1 MKGFLGPHF
10 KNFQTVADGQRKVSE
25 DPGATSG
32 TATSAAQ
39 STAGDEAFR
48 KSAKI
53 SDEDQPSIS
62 EDVQRGLKGTSYR
75 TEGAVLVA
83 GGMGSSPDVA
93 VDPSLDKA
101 YVVTEGGKLYAVDL
115 ATHTKRQVMTFGDP
129 DGSLGAPGGVAL
141 DGNGN
146 AYVTDRSGGRV
157 LRVRLSTGHTEK
169 VATVTQ
175 ACGIGLD
182 ETGTKAYVTA
192 WDGKL
197 FEVDLQSTEAAPR
210 QLVELG
216 TSTSAVALDGRA
228 RRTPATL
235 TRRGACGKSTSRPL
249 HPASRVGWPG
259 LPCGGAVASR
269 WTARAAYVADHWVDM
284 LYRVDLA
291 SGKER
296 DAVKARSGSFSPL
309 GVTLDSAHGMVY
321 VSTWEGQLWRFSLR
335 VLQSPELI
343 EITTGV

>member
-1 MKGFLGPHF
+1 MSDGNGPNSSDSEGGAAKSSGFGNAFSSGKDRAGDAERSAEEIGKGTPGAGDGYWDEEEECVSGDVSAFVRGLESGRDPWHPRQTAHGALEVMKGFLGPHF

-32 TATSAAQ
+32 MATSAAQ

-62 EDVQRGLKGTSYR
+62 EDVQRGLKGTSYQI
-75 TEGAVLVA
+75 EGAVLVA

-115 ATHTKRQVMTFGDP
+115 ATHTKRQVMTIGDP
-129 DGSLGAPGGVAL
+129 DGSLGTPGGVAL

-157 LRVRLSTGHTEK
+157 LRVRLATGQTEK
-169 VATVTQ
+169 IGTVAQ
-175 ACGIGLD
+175 ACGIRLD

-197 FEVDLQSTEAAPR
+197 FEVDLQSKEADPGSSSSAWGRPPR
-210 QLVELG
+210 
-216 TSTSAVALDGRA
+216 R
-228 RRTPATL
+228 
-235 TRRGACGKSTSRPL
+235 
-249 HPASRVGWPG
+249 
-259 LPCGGAVASR
+259 
-269 WTARAAYVADHWVDM
+269 
-284 LYRVDLA
+284 
-291 SGKER
+291 
-296 DAVKARSGSFSPL
+296 
-309 GVTLDSAHGMVY
+309 
-321 VSTWEGQLWRFSLR
+321 
-335 VLQSPELI
+335 
-343 EITTGV
+343 